1 MEIFTKLLVIN
12 IVTNKVFGFCL
23 ISTTSLSLRLDEDS
37 SSLMSLGCNI
47 ALDIAEK
54 RRNYIKGDMMYVEG
68 RLKSRQY
75 VDNQNITKSITE
87 IVVDKMMIL
96 GTSRS
101 QNASDQPN
109 TSYDS
114 YQQAAGNYQQATIS
128 NQRAAGSYQQ
138 PPLPSMPSMPDPGYD
153 GDDLPF

>member
-1 MEIFTKLLVIN
+1 
-12 IVTNKVFGFCL
+12 
-23 ISTTSLSLRLDEDS
+23 
-37 SSLMSLGCNI
+37 
-47 ALDIAEK
+47 
-54 RRNYIKGDMMYVEG
+54 MYVEG